1 MNQGP
6 IWGRLLKKTRGRQSR
21 ATVPLKLPVCITS
34 ANLPASVRDWQ
45 LDVCVEYSLCQHWL
59 PSKGKEDW

>member
-21 ATVPLKLPVCITS
+21 ASVPIRNADVFWQDSEGAVCQDCRRLEAILGEFGQNWWRFSGIET
-34 ANLPASVRDWQ
+34 
-45 LDVCVEYSLCQHWL
+45 
-59 PSKGKEDW
+59 